1 MRKAVLSDILKGA
14 SYRNFGTDNM
24 IWPLLLAWLAVAP
37 EFHASLLDGRTV
49 RGRVVEL
56 SAAGVVLETTGGRE
70 AVPAAELAGLE
81 LAMPVA
87 HSFPEATVWVELVD
101 GSRLA
106 ARSYT
111 VERGQAAIVL
121 VDGTDARVAVG
132 RVASV
137 RLAAQTAEL
146 AREWAEIAGGEHSG
160 DVLVVRRRKTLDFL
174 TGVIGDVD
182 EATVTFR
189 MEGEQLSVR
198 RSRIE
203 GLIYFRPPGD
213 SLPDAFCRVAIVSG
227 QHIQVQQVKLVGDGA
242 AEALWQI
249 TSPAGLELRVPVAH
263 VERVEFKVQY
273 LSDQEPERSSWTDY
287 FAAVAAVP
295 VMAELYA
302 PRRNRGFFSD
312 QLKLEGRSFAKGLA
326 LRSRCEI
333 DWRLP
338 GTHRRLTAVA
348 GIDDAVRP
356 RGSVR
361 LVVQGD
367 ARTLLEATVT
377 GETPPLP
384 IDLDIT
390 GVRRLRILVDFG
402 DDLDI
407 SDYLNVCDARLID

>member
-1 MRKAVLSDILKGA
+1 M
-14 SYRNFGTDNM
+14 
-24 IWPLLLAWLAVAP
+24 WPLLLAWLTVAP
-37 EFHASLLDGRTV
+37 EFNASLLDGRTV
-49 RGRVVEL
+49 QGKLVEL
-56 SAAGVVLETTGGRE
+56 SPTGVVLETAGGRE
-70 AVPAAELAGLE
+70 SVPAAELAGLE
-81 LAMPVA
+81 AALPAE
-87 HSFPEATVWVELVD
+87 HSFPEATAWVDLVD

-111 VERGQAAIVL
+111 VKKGQAAIVL
-121 VDGTDARVAVG
+121 VDGTDVRVPVG

-137 RLAAQTAEL
+137 RLAEQTDERAK
-146 AREWAEIAGGEHSG
+146 AWAEIAAGEHSG

-174 TGVIGDVD
+174 TGIIGDVD
-182 EATVTFR
+182 EATVAFQ

-203 GLIYFRPPGD
+203 GFLYFRPPGD
-213 SLPDAFCRVAIVSG
+213 SLPAAFCRVATASG
-227 QHIQVQQVKLVGDGA
+227 QHIQAQQVKLVSDDA
-242 AEALWQI
+242 AGALWQI
-249 TSPAGLELRVPVAH
+249 TSPAGLELRVPGAH
-263 VERVEFKVQY
+263 VVRVEFKVQY
-273 LSDQEPERSSWTDY
+273 LSDLEPQRSSWTDY
-287 FAAVAAVP
+287 FSAVAAVP
-295 VMAELYA
+295 AMAELYA

-312 QLKLEGRSFAKGLA
+312 ELKLDGRRYAKGLA
-326 LRSRCEI
+326 LRSRSEI

-367 ARTLLEATVT
+367 ARTLLETTIT
-377 GETPPLP
+377 GETPALP

-407 SDYLNVCDARLID
+407 SDYLNICDPRLVD

>member
-1 MRKAVLSDILKGA
+1 M
-14 SYRNFGTDNM
+14 
-24 IWPLLLAWLAVAP
+24 WPLLLACLAVAP
-37 EFHASLLDGRTV
+37 EFSASLLDGRTV
-49 RGRVVEL
+49 QGRLVEL
-56 SAAGVVLETTGGRE
+56 SATGAVLETASGRL

-81 LAMPVA
+81 PAMPVA
-87 HSFPEATVWVELVD
+87 HASSEATAWVELVD

-106 ARSYT
+106 AQSYL
-111 VERGQAAIVL
+111 VDNGQAAIVL
-121 VDGTDARVAVG
+121 VDGIKVRLPVG

-137 RLAAQTAEL
+137 RLAEQTAEL
-146 AREWAEIAGGEHSG
+146 AREWAEIAAGEHSG

-174 TGVIGDVD
+174 TGIIGDVD
-182 EATVTFR
+182 EATVAFQ
-189 MEGEQLSVR
+189 MEGERLAVR

-213 SLPDAFCRVAIVSG
+213 PLPAAFCRLATASG
-227 QHIQVQQVKLVGDGA
+227 QHIQVQQVQLVGDA
-242 AEALWQI
+242 AADAVWQI
-249 TSPAGLELRVPVAH
+249 TSPAGMELRIPAAQVA
-263 VERVEFKVQY
+263 RVEFKVQY
-273 LSDQEPERSSWTDY
+273 LSDLEPERSNWTDY
-287 FAAVAAVP
+287 FSAVAAVP

-302 PRRNRGFFSD
+302 PRRNRGFFSGE
-312 QLKLEGRSFAKGLA
+312 LKLAGRSYAKGLA
-326 LRSRCEI
+326 LRSRSEI

-367 ARTLLEATVT
+367 ARTLLDTTVT
-377 GETPPLP
+377 GETPSLP

-407 SDYLNVCDARLID
+407 SDYLNICDARLVD